1 VVKEGSASGVRDQE
15 AEAPKES
22 VAGAKKAS
30 PAGANAEAMVGPVSA
45 IGDSVMLGAAGKLE
59 RAIPTLTTIDA
70 EVGFQASAANDV
82 LAARRDAGE
91 LGEVVVVHIGSNGV
105 YTAEQFDETMR
116 ALEGVRRVVFVNV
129 NVPRAW
135 EQPNN
140 EVISEGVR
148 RYPNAVLADW
158 YSASVDH
165 PEYFVEDGVH
175 LQIEGQRAY
184 AQLIAGQAEVP

>member
-1 VVKEGSASGVRDQE
+1 MEEGSATSARDQE
-15 AEAPKES
+15 SGAPEENVAEER
-22 VAGAKKAS
+22 KAA
-30 PAGANAEAMVGPVSA
+30 PAGAEAAVGSVSA
-45 IGDSVMLGAAGKLE
+45 VGDSVMLGAAEELE
-59 RAIPTLTTIDA
+59 KSVPNLTTIDA
-70 EVGFQASAANDV
+70 AVGFQAAAAIDV

-105 YTAEQFDETMR
+105 FTAEQFDETMR
-116 ALEGVRRVVFVNV
+116 ALGGVRRVVFVNV
-129 NVPRAW
+129 NVPRPW

-148 RYPNAVLADW
+148 RHPNAVLVDW

-175 LQIEGQRAY
+175 LQIRGQRAY
-184 AQLIAGQAEVP
+184 ADLIAGEIEAP

>member
-1 VVKEGSASGVRDQE
+1 MIASRTSFNVTE
-15 AEAPKES
+15 
-22 VAGAKKAS
+22 
-30 PAGANAEAMVGPVSA
+30 
-45 IGDSVMLGAAGKLE
+45 LE
-59 RAIPTLTTIDA
+59 RFADCSSAWLFDRVIDPKTIDA

-140 EVISEGVR
+140 EVISEGAR

-158 YSASVDH
+158 YSASVEH

-184 AQLIAGQAEVP
+184 AHLIAERIKAP

>member
-1 VVKEGSASGVRDQE
+1 
-15 AEAPKES
+15 
-22 VAGAKKAS
+22 
-30 PAGANAEAMVGPVSA
+30 
-45 IGDSVMLGAAGKLE
+45 
-59 RAIPTLTTIDA
+59 
-70 EVGFQASAANDV
+70 
-82 LAARRDAGE
+82 
-91 LGEVVVVHIGSNGV
+91 
-105 YTAEQFDETMR
+105 MR

-165 PEYFVEDGVH
+165 PEYFVEDGIH

-184 AQLIAGQAEVP
+184 AYLIAGQV